1 MRNKKLYN
9 AMGKI
14 DDNIIKDALESNT
27 AREKNYRLRNILEAV
42 ACVAVVCGFVAL
54 SLVLQGISKRSDNN
68 IAASS
73 GTKEMT
79 EAMQTEDDTE
89 ELTTE
94 AESIEVDPEQRLAE
108 ALSIVYGHEGTTKTQ
123 FKLLDSFDMNVYQ
136 TWRTPMLRVQKIYF
150 DEAYD
155 PEPVYSVDPENTSGD
170 PVWYKGPYV
179 RYYVSGYPEYDGEE
193 QYVIH
198 VDICGDD
205 SVSICGINID
215 SSFEEFAQTF
225 TALGFEVE
233 SGVWDALPYTTGR
246 QTIVAQRDGMWI
258 TLEKASV
265 LELESAY
272 VYGAETPALSYEN
285 GIVPAILRMGVEVEN
300 YMPVEQYDMP

>member
-1 MRNKKLYN
+1 MSNKKLYN

-14 DDNIIKDALESNT
+14 DDNIIKDALESDT
-27 AREKNYRLRNILEAV
+27 AREKKYRLRNILEAV

-73 GTKEMT
+73 GTGEMT

-123 FKLLDSFDMNVYQ
+123 FKLLDSFDTAVYR
-136 TWRTPMLRVQKIYF
+136 TWRSPMLRVQKIYF

-179 RYYVSGYPEYDGEE
+179 RYYVSGYPDYAGDEMH
-193 QYVIH
+193 VIH

-205 SVSICGINID
+205 SVSICGINVN
-215 SSFEEFAQTF
+215 SSFEQFSQTF
-225 TALGFEVE
+225 TELGFKIVYGYTDE
-233 SGVWDALPYTTGR
+233 LPYTKGR
-246 QTIVAQRDGMWI
+246 QIVEAKRDGMWI
-258 TLEKASV
+258 TLEKESV
-265 LELESAY
+265 FALDRSD
-272 VYGAETPALSYEN
+272 VYGSETPALSYEN
-285 GIVPAILRMGVEVEN
+285 GIVPAILRMGVEVEK